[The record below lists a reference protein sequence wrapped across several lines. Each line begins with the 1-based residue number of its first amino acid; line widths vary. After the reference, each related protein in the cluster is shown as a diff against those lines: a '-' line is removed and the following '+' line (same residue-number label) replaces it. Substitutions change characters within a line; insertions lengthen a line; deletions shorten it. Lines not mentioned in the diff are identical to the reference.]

1 MKLISRIPQNEN
13 STDSSPKEYFA
24 RIPEITTPLTV
35 HRSTEVYSSITV
47 TSELNNTWLSKHTGT
62 VRQGT
67 SYILINQQ

>member
-1 MKLISRIPQNEN
+1 MKLISRILQNEN

-47 TSELNNTWLSKHTGT
+47 TSELSITRGYLNIQALSGRALHI
-62 VRQGT
+62 
-67 SYILINQQ
+67 Y

>member
-24 RIPEITTPLTV
+24 RIPKIRTPLTV

-47 TSELNNTWLSKHTGT
+47 TYELSITRGYLNIQALHI
-62 VRQGT
+62 
-67 SYILINQQ
+67 YIY